1 MKTAILIIFAIA
13 ALGAVGIVTAISS
26 ATDAQADSCKDE
38 HFGHH
43 LSCHGCSTEGQGFE
57 SSDGKCAHIERG

>member
-1 MKTAILIIFAIA
+1 MIFAIA

-26 ATDAQADSCKDE
+26 ATETQADSCKDE

-43 LSCHGCSTEGQGFE
+43 LSCHGCSTKGQGFE
-57 SSDGKCAHIERG
+57 SSDGECAHIELG